1 MSVNIASKSIHLTF
15 GVRQATISFPD
26 NQQLGPKA
34 HMCHVAEML
43 DFMQA
48 TLSQIL
54 FLIDFSR
61 QQDYHKAFG

>member
-1 MSVNIASKSIHLTF
+1 
-15 GVRQATISFPD
+15 VRQATISFPN

-43 DFMQA
+43 NFMQV

-61 QQDYHKAFG
+61 QQDYHKAFD